1 MARVINSINHAQIIH
16 AIIKILSFI
25 PRILI
30 RIGDTVLQP
39 FQTVYQAL
47 YKTYNKHMGA
57 SSIPVFTSNTAKQP
71 QQRYK
76 PIFIRSEHSSK
87 NRLTISLLIIKAT
100 RIFVSPLLSAK
111 NAAFVMTRYCLHMLR
126 RIKSRSQRPIFYPL
140 LTNLHRITRQRVKKR
155 TISHSVVLYQAPY
168 TIRHRQSSL
177 FFSFL
182 AGSITTAFVLFIPY
196 VLYLWFLSLPSPYL
210 LSSRT
215 VDVTSKIYDRN
226 GTILYELYA
235 DQNRTPLTLNEI
247 PDTIKNATIA
257 IEDRDFYKH
266 QGFSVRAMARAF
278 KETVFHQRLQGGSTI
293 TQQLIKSSLL
303 TPEVKLSRKLK
314 EVVLAFWSERIYSK
328 DVILEMY
335 LNQVPYGGT
344 SWGIEAASQTYFAK
358 PAKEV
363 TLAEAALLAGL
374 PAAPTDY
381 SPYGQNP
388 QMAFVR
394 QREVLRR
401 MVEDGY
407 ITEEQ
412 AEEAMNQKLV
422 FSPPKTPIRAPHFVL
437 YVKSLIE
444 QKYGARA
451 MERGGLRIIT
461 SLDLTLQDKAQEIV
475 KSQIDALARLKV
487 GNGAAVITNPKTGEI
502 LALVGSKDYFDTAY
516 DGNVNVT
523 TSRRQPGSSIKVV
536 NYVAALE
543 NGFTAASLLDDS
555 PVVYRSPGSPPYAPV
570 NYDGRYH
577 GPTPLRY
584 ALGNSYNIPA
594 VRVLNKIGVTT
605 MIEKGKSMGIQS
617 WNNEEDR
624 FGLSL
629 TLGSGEVT
637 MLEMATVY
645 GTLAN
650 NGRTVSL
657 TPILEI
663 TDYTGHVIEKASTKP
678 GVQSVKPAAAWII
691 SNILSDNVA
700 RTAAFGPNSSL
711 VIPNKTVSVKTG
723 TTNDKRDN
731 WTIGY
736 TPSVVVTVWV
746 GNNDNSPMDPYLTSG
761 ITGAS
766 PIWRALMI
774 EALKD
779 KQDEIAPKPDD
790 VITVPC
796 YFGRSEYFIKGTQPN
811 GSSCA
816 PVPQNSGSPTP
827 PVQQTRT

>member
-1 MARVINSINHAQIIH
+1 MARNKDSINHAYFLRIFL
-16 AIIKILSFI
+16 KILFFVPKILIGIGDVILRTLSAFRYSILKAYKIFI
-25 PRILI
+25 VTKRSPQTKIAATQFSKHSLQPVFVRTEAINKKKSLSPVLITLLRILLFPLSLSKRLISAAI
-30 RIGDTVLQP
+30 RL
-39 FQTVYQAL
+39 
-47 YKTYNKHMGA
+47 
-57 SSIPVFTSNTAKQP
+57 SITLVKKIKYRQKPLFPPLLKNLSQLK
-71 QQRYK
+71 QQRK
-76 PIFIRSEHSSK
+76 MSAPRS
-87 NRLTISLLIIKAT
+87 
-100 RIFVSPLLSAK
+100 
-111 NAAFVMTRYCLHMLR
+111 
-126 RIKSRSQRPIFYPL
+126 
-140 LTNLHRITRQRVKKR
+140 R
-155 TISHSVVLYQAPY
+155 TVVLYQAPY
-168 TIRHRQSSL
+168 SIRHRQSSL

-235 DQNRTPLTLNEI
+235 DQNRTPLTLNEL
-247 PDTIKNATIA
+247 PEHIKQATIA

-266 QGFSVRAMARAF
+266 QGFSFRAMARAF
-278 KETVFHQRLQGGSTI
+278 KETVFNQRLQGGSTI

-303 TPEVKLSRKLK
+303 TPEIKLSRKLK

-344 SWGIEAASQTYFAK
+344 AWGIEAASQTYFAK
-358 PAKEV
+358 SAKQV

-394 QREVLRR
+394 QHEVLRR

-407 ITEEQ
+407 ITNEQ
-412 AEEAMNQKLV
+412 AQAAIDEKLV

-437 YVKSLIE
+437 YVKNLIE

-451 MERGGLRIIT
+451 VERGGLRIIT

-475 KSQIDALARLKV
+475 KSNIDALTRLRV

-502 LALVGSKDYFDTAY
+502 LAMVGSKDYFDTTH

-523 TSRRQPGSSIKVV
+523 TSLRQPGSSIKVV

-605 MIEKGKSMGIQS
+605 MIDKGKSMGIHS
-617 WNNEEDR
+617 WDNEEDR

-637 MLEMATVY
+637 MLEMASVY

-650 NGRTVSL
+650 NGRNIEL

-663 TDYTGHVIEKASTKP
+663 TDYTGHVIEKATAKAGTQAIKP
-678 GVQSVKPAAAWII
+678 GAAWII
-691 SNILSDNVA
+691 SNILSDNIA

-761 ITGAS
+761 ITGAA

-779 KQDEIAPKPDD
+779 RQDEIAPKPED
-790 VITVPC
+790 VIAIPC

-811 GSSCA
+811 GTSCS
-816 PVPQNSGSPTP
+816 PVPQSSGTPTP
-827 PVQQTRT
+827 LSNQTRT

>member
-1 MARVINSINHAQIIH
+1 MARIKDGINHAHFLQIFL
-16 AIIKILSFI
+16 KILLFV
-25 PRILI
+25 PKILI
-30 RIGDTVLQP
+30 RIGDVVLHTLSALRHSIFKAYKIFFLTKSSTQTKISATQFHKQSLQP
-39 FQTVYQAL
+39 VFVRTEAVNKKRAL
-47 YKTYNKHMGA
+47 
-57 SSIPVFTSNTAKQP
+57 SPVLVTLTRILLFPLSLSKRLIFAMIRLGITLVKKIKYRTQKPLFPPLLKNLSQLK
-71 QQRYK
+71 QQRRMSA
-76 PIFIRSEHSSK
+76 PRS
-87 NRLTISLLIIKAT
+87 R
-100 RIFVSPLLSAK
+100 
-111 NAAFVMTRYCLHMLR
+111 
-126 RIKSRSQRPIFYPL
+126 
-140 LTNLHRITRQRVKKR
+140 
-155 TISHSVVLYQAPY
+155 SVVLYQAPY
-168 TIRHRQSSL
+168 SIRHRQSSL

-235 DQNRTPLTLNEI
+235 DQNRTPLTLNEL
-247 PDTIKNATIA
+247 PEHIKQATIA

-266 QGFSVRAMARAF
+266 QGFSFRAMARAF
-278 KETVFHQRLQGGSTI
+278 KETVFNQRLQGGSTI

-303 TPEVKLSRKLK
+303 TPEIKLSRKLK

-344 SWGIEAASQTYFAK
+344 AWGIEAASQTYFAK
-358 PAKEV
+358 PAKQV

-394 QREVLRR
+394 QHEVLRR

-407 ITEEQ
+407 ITNEQ
-412 AEEAMNQKLV
+412 AQAAIDEKLV

-437 YVKSLIE
+437 YVKNLIE

-451 MERGGLRIIT
+451 VERGGLRIIT
-461 SLDLTLQDKAQEIV
+461 SLDLSLQDKAQEIV
-475 KSQIDALARLKV
+475 KSNIDALARLRV

-502 LALVGSKDYFDTAY
+502 LAMVGSKDYFDTTH

-523 TSRRQPGSSIKVV
+523 TSLRQPGSSIKVV

-605 MIEKGKSMGIQS
+605 MIDKGKSMGIHS
-617 WNNEEDR
+617 WDNEEDR

-637 MLEMATVY
+637 MLEMASVY

-650 NGRTVSL
+650 NGRNIEL

-663 TDYTGHVIEKASTKP
+663 TDYTGHVIEKATAKTGTQAIKP
-678 GVQSVKPAAAWII
+678 GAAWII
-691 SNILSDNVA
+691 SNILSDNIA

-761 ITGAS
+761 ITGAA

-779 KQDEIAPKPDD
+779 RQDEIAPKPED
-790 VITVPC
+790 VIAIPC

-811 GSSCA
+811 GTSCA
-816 PVPQNSGSPTP
+816 PVPQSSGTPTP
-827 PVQQTRT
+827 LINQTRT